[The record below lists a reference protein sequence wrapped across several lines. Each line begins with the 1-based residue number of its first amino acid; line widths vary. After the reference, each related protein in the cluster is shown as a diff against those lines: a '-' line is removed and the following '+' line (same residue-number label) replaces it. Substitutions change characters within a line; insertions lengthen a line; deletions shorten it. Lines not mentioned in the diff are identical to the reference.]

1 MNTYVGLIAL
11 GVIGVGISSSLPFL
25 IPNPAISFITVI
37 LASVFTLLITFMVTR
52 KWMEDDFQMK
62 TLKLK
67 EENDRR
73 IRHIKKEHDTTTL
86 EKTIRDGT
94 QTLIKNALDYFK
106 IENIKNEIGSSAAI
120 ENLQLDKYGQIIE
133 LLADFSLIL
142 PDIKENKKI
151 VEEEIV
157 HQIQIYRIDENPFA
171 LFLERIMKKYNVTV
185 EKKIREKIDQEISEK
200 MKRCPQCAERIMPQA
215 KVCKHCGF
223 EIRPSGGRKI
233 IPLPASPMERGKKF
247 YKAGRYE
254 DAIREFGAAIGERS
268 DDPEAYF
275 NRAIVYNK
283 MRKYKMAKADLE
295 EASVLGHEKAQ
306 ELLNAKSEISE
317 TG

>member
-1 MNTYVGLIAL
+1 MNTYVGLVAL
-11 GVIGVGISSSLPFL
+11 GIIGVGISSSLPFL

-37 LASVFTLLITFMVTR
+37 LASVFTLLITFMVTK
-52 KWMEDDFQMK
+52 KWMEDGFQMK

-67 EENDRR
+67 EENERR
-73 IRHIKKEHDTTTL
+73 ISHIKKEHDTTTL

-106 IENIKNEIGSSAAI
+106 IENIKNEIGTSAAI

-200 MKRCPQCAERIMPQA
+200 MRRCPQCAERIMPQA

-223 EIRPSGGRKI
+223 ELR
-233 IPLPASPMERGKKF
+233 PASRKVITLNPMERGKKF
-247 YKAGRYE
+247 YKLGRYE
-254 DAIREFGAAIGERS
+254 DAIREFDTVIREKT

-283 MRKYKMAKADLE
+283 MGKFRMAKSDLE
-295 EASVLGHEKAQ
+295 EASQRGHEKAR
-306 ELLNAKSEISE
+306 ELLNIKSE
-317 TG
+317 TAKNR

>member
-52 KWMEDDFQMK
+52 KWMEEDYQMK

-67 EENDRR
+67 EENDSR

-106 IENIKNEIGSSAAI
+106 IENIKNEIGTSAAI

-142 PDIKENKKI
+142 PDVKENKKI
-151 VEEEIV
+151 VEEEIE

-185 EKKIREKIDQEISEK
+185 EKKIREKNDQEISER

-223 EIRPSGGRKI
+223 EIRPAGGRKI
-233 IPLPASPMERGKKF
+233 IPMPASPMERGKRF
-247 YKAGRYE
+247 YKAGHYE
-254 DAIREFGAAIGERS
+254 DAIREFGAAIKERA
-268 DDPEAYF
+268 DNPEAYF

-283 MRKYKMAKADLE
+283 IRKYKMAKADLE
-295 EASVLGHEKAQ
+295 EASQLGHEKAQ

-317 TG
+317 AR